1 MVRDDFC
8 YKQLSKFSTPD
19 YNQPHAC
26 SLKIPPTHM
35 VGAWC
40 TVLWKLGIVVVG
52 ILTYCISTSR
62 CLSGAIWQD
71 SMVNKLHHQK
81 GMSQLESSRKT
92 VRFLHFTYR
101 YYYKFVLTGLLVNK
115 R

>member
-35 VGAWC
+35 VGAC
-40 TVLWKLGIVVVG
+40 GA
-52 ILTYCISTSR
+52 R
-62 CLSGAIWQD
+62 CSG
-71 SMVNKLHHQK
+71 S
-81 GMSQLESSRKT
+81 
-92 VRFLHFTYR
+92 
-101 YYYKFVLTGLLVNK
+101 
-115 R
+115 